1 MLIISDTRSIIPQ
14 IIVNAAILAKGFI
27 TIMIPKINVTKER
40 ININAQ
46 LGLSDDFKLNAS

>member
-1 MLIISDTRSIIPQ
+1 MLIISDIRSIIPQ